1 MLDREVKGAGEGGA
15 EEGAEPEGGVARRA
29 WGRSERARELR
40 WAAARR
46 EGLRAGRGL
55 WEAWREEVGVGRARP
70 GTPQTPRGEG
80 RSRGPGRAAWGVE
93 QGSFRA
99 RTVWSPE
106 LTGVAGERVAH
117 LSVAQARVQRHN
129 LGSLN
134 LCLLGSSDYP
144 VSSSQVAGITGACHH
159 TRLIFIFLVETRFH
173 HVGQAGLELLASS
186 DPPAST
192 SQSAG
197 ITGACHQTQLTFAFL
212 VESFRVSPCCP
223 GWARTCELQRSAH
236 LRLPN
241 CQDYRC
247 ESQHMA
253 LYGFL

>member
-1 MLDREVKGAGEGGA
+1 GNCLVLKG
-15 EEGAEPEGGVARRA
+15 
-29 WGRSERARELR
+29 
-40 WAAARR
+40 
-46 EGLRAGRGL
+46 
-55 WEAWREEVGVGRARP
+55 WRIRLPPKLALFFFF
-70 GTPQTPRGEG
+70 
-80 RSRGPGRAAWGVE
+80 S
-93 QGSFRA
+93 
-99 RTVWSPE
+99 
-106 LTGVAGERVAH
+106 

-241 CQDYRC
+241 CQDYRLNTFKMRKTELC
-247 ESQHMA
+247 LSSEGSEVILATSSDEKHPPENIID
-253 LYGFL
+253 G